1 MRRLIAIVPVVVM
14 LITGAVWAQQ
24 ADPAQPG
31 QAQPPKPKPPAPKLT
46 FAEKAKLYLQK
57 LGASIDPAKSTT
69 DMVVSNYSDPK
80 GGKTTVVVTNDR
92 RKNLIGFYIYN
103 FGNIKAA
110 TNKEEV
116 FKYLLS
122 TNDAITLGSFFVDG
136 DDDIGY
142 KYLVSNATPLTAS
155 EFDTVY
161 LTMAAVARE
170 RRGEIRQL
178 LGLPASK
185 EDKPTDVK
193 KAAED
198 KPPNQ

>member
-1 MRRLIAIVPVVVM
+1 MRKLIAIVPVVIM
-14 LITGAVWAQQ
+14 LVTGAVCAQQ
-24 ADPAQPG
+24 ADPAQV
-31 QAQPPKPKPPAPKLT
+31 QPPKPKPPAPRLT

-57 LGASIDPAKSTT
+57 LGASIDSSKSTA

-80 GGKTTVVVTNDR
+80 GGKTTVVITNDR
-92 RKNLIGFYIYN
+92 RKNFVGFYIYN
-103 FGNIKAA
+103 FGNIKNA

-122 TNDAITLGSFFVDG
+122 ANDAITLGSFFVDG
-136 DDDIGY
+136 DDDVGY
-142 KYLVSNATPLTAS
+142 KYLVSSATPLTAS

-170 RRGEIRQL
+170 RRGEIRQM
-178 LGLPASK
+178 LGLPVTR
-185 EDKPTDVK
+185 EEKPTDVK

>member
-1 MRRLIAIVPVVVM
+1 MLMRKRILIVSVFVM
-14 LITGAVWAQQ
+14 LITGAVYAQQ
-24 ADPAQPG
+24 ADPAQPP
-31 QAQPPKPKPPAPKLT
+31 ATKPKPVVPKLT
-46 FAEKAKLYLQK
+46 FAEKTKLYLQK

-80 GGKTTVVVTNDR
+80 GGKLTVVITNDR
-92 RKNLIGFYIYN
+92 RKNLVGFYVYN
-103 FGNIKAA
+103 FGNVKNA

-136 DDDIGY
+136 DNDIGY
-142 KYLVSNATPLTAS
+142 KYLLSSVTPLPAA
-155 EFDTVY
+155 EFDTIY

-170 RRGEIRQL
+170 HRGEIRQL
-178 LGLPASK
+178 LGLPVGREEK
-185 EDKPTDVK
+185 TTDVK

-198 KPPNQ
+198 KPPQQ

>member
-1 MRRLIAIVPVVVM
+1 MRKLIAIVPVVVM

-24 ADPAQPG
+24 ADPAQAP
-31 QAQPPKPKPPAPKLT
+31 PPKPKPPAPKLT

-57 LGASIDPAKSTT
+57 LGASIDPTKSTV

-92 RKNLIGFYIYN
+92 RKNLVGFYIYN
-103 FGNIKAA
+103 FGNLKNA

-170 RRGEIRQL
+170 HRGEIRQM
-178 LGLPASK
+178 LGLPVSK
-185 EDKPTDVK
+185 DDKPTDVK

-198 KPPNQ
+198 KPPTR

>member
-1 MRRLIAIVPVVVM
+1 MLMKNRILTFSFFVIFIPGVVY
-14 LITGAVWAQQ
+14 AQQ
-24 ADPAQPG
+24 TDPT
-31 QAQPPKPKPPAPKLT
+31 QPPAARPKTVAPKLAV
-46 FAEKAKLYLQK
+46 AEKTKLYRQK
-57 LGASIDPAKSTT
+57 LGASVDPAKSTA

-80 GGKTTVVVTNDR
+80 GGKMTVVITNDR
-92 RKNLIGFYIYN
+92 RKNLVGFYVYN
-103 FGNIKAA
+103 FGNVKNA

-142 KYLVSNATPLTAS
+142 KYLLNSVTPLTAS

-178 LGLPASK
+178 LGLPLSR
-185 EDKPTDVK
+185 EEKPTDVK

-198 KPPNQ
+198 KPPAKK

>member
-1 MRRLIAIVPVVVM
+1 MRKLIITVPIVVV
-14 LITGAVWAQQ
+14 LITGAALAQQ
-24 ADPAQPG
+24 ADPAQ
-31 QAQPPKPKPPAPKLT
+31 QPPQAAKPKPPAPRLT
-46 FAEKAKLYLQK
+46 FADKTKLYLQK
-57 LGASIDPAKSTT
+57 LGASVDPAKSTA

-92 RKNLIGFYIYN
+92 RKNLVGFYIYN
-103 FGNIKAA
+103 FGSVKNA

-116 FKYLLS
+116 FKYLLAS
-122 TNDAITLGSFFVDG
+122 NDAITLGSFFVDS

-142 KYLVSNATPLTAS
+142 KYLVSNATPLSAT

-170 RRGEIRQL
+170 RRGEIRQM
-178 LGLPASK
+178 LGLPVSR
-185 EDKPTDVK
+185 EDRPAEVK

-198 KPPNQ
+198 KPPERK

>member
-1 MRRLIAIVPVVVM
+1 MRKLIAIVPVVVM
-14 LITGAVWAQQ
+14 LITGAVCAQQ

-57 LGASIDPAKSTT
+57 LGASIDPAKSTA

-170 RRGEIRQL
+170 RRGEIRQM

-185 EDKPTDVK
+185 DDKPTDVK